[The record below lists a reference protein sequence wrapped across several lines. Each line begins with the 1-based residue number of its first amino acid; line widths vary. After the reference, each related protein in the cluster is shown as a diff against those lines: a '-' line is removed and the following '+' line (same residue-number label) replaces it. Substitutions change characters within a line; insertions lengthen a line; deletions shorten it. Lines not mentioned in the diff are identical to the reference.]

1 MGRQKWTLGGRSQKA
16 VQGKKKKALKLSCF
30 FLFLFLFLFLFFSE
44 FGQGCPCKRDNSQG
58 LKPKPGTWVSHIV
71 DRCFTIWATKEVKVP
86 CNFPPNSHKLHAD
99 RSLRAY
105 PQEPAGLLSVQDSIP
120 SSISWD
126 SCHTE
131 TTPRNNFT
139 LPVSRMEF
147 TVAATAFTT
156 GQDEHGTDLSKQ
168 QPTATAAKEK
178 LWP

>member
-1 MGRQKWTLGGRSQKA
+1 MDCSLPGSSVHGIFQAIVLEWIAIS
-16 VQGKKKKALKLSCF
+16 
-30 FLFLFLFLFLFFSE
+30 FSR
-44 FGQGCPCKRDNSQG
+44 GSSRPRDR
-58 LKPKPGTWVSHIV
+58 TRVSHIV